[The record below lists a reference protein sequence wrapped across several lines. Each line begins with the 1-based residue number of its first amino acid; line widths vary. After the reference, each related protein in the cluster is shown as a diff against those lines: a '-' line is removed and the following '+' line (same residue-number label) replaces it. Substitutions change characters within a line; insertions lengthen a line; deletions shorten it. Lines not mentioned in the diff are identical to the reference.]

1 MIERINSIIPI
12 MLFTQLT
19 AILLLIFLQ
28 HLPRKLSELTTTR
41 VTLTTTLVSLFSAI
55 LLAILLIQIP
65 SHRHVIDLGSCFKID
80 HYKFEMLFVVDILS
94 VSYAFFTSILLSII
108 AVFSKK
114 YLHRERGFHRFYTL
128 ILLFIFGVNLISFA
142 GTIEIVIAGWE
153 FVGLSSILLISFF
166 NYRSAPVKNA
176 FYVFVNYRIC
186 DIGLC
191 IAALLMHSAAHSS
204 SFEALTSA
212 NWYGISDS
220 HVSIF
225 LGFCLL
231 FAAMGKSALFPFSSW
246 LPRAMEGPTPSSAI
260 FYGAISVHLG
270 PLLLLRSADLIAA
283 SPILAAAIIVVGLT
297 SSYLALIVGH
307 AQSDIKSMLAYA
319 SITQLGLIVAEIGFG
334 FNTLALLH
342 TIGHSGF
349 RTLQILRAPSLLH
362 DIQHLES
369 MLGHH
374 VKSPLEAKNKIFSY
388 AYYRFILERGFLD
401 LFFKSVLARIFSV
414 FSWIDK
420 LEQNLKAKKIA
431 VICAATFLSAVIFVP
446 QNQTIISAVFL
457 FFLIGLFPFQSWYLK
472 LFSSSSF
479 GLIAVFVTCQTA
491 LIWAL
496 EFLFGL
502 ETNLTMHWFL
512 TAASMTASMLAFVQD
527 NPRRT
532 LAYLISSQLAFF
544 SFAHSSTSTAM
555 NFGSIYMLIGII
567 GASTGFILMIGL
579 LEARRGNLSLARP
592 SGSYE
597 SYPKLAYYLL
607 IFGLIS
613 SGLPFSIGY
622 VAEDLIFESSFE
634 IEPMIDILWLLCV
647 AINNITIVKM
657 FLFLCHGLPR
667 KEKGFGQLDLK
678 SGKIFAA
685 AALTAI
691 LFLITVIS
699 GFLVI

>member
-1 MIERINSIIPI
+1 MTAHINLLIPI
-12 MLFTQLT
+12 TLLTQLT

-28 HLPRKLSELTTTR
+28 HLPRKLSELTTAR
-41 VTLTTTLVSLFSAI
+41 ITLTTTLVSLFSAI
-55 LLAILLIQIP
+55 LLAILIYQIP

-80 HYKFEMLFVVDILS
+80 RYKYEMLFVADILS
-94 VSYAFFTSILLSII
+94 VSYAFFTSVLLSMI

-114 YLHRERGFHRFYTL
+114 YLHREQGFHRFYTL
-128 ILLFIFGVNLISFA
+128 ILLFIFGVNLVSFA
-142 GTIEIVIAGWE
+142 GTIELVIAGWE
-153 FVGLSSILLISFF
+153 FVGLSSVLLISFF

-191 IAALLMHSAAHSS
+191 IAALLMHSTAHSS

-212 NWYGISDS
+212 SWYGISDS
-220 HVSIF
+220 HVSFF

-283 SPILAAAIIVVGLT
+283 SPVLAAAIIVIGLT
-297 SSYLALIVGH
+297 SAYLALIVGH
-307 AQSDIKSMLAYA
+307 AQSDIKSTLAYA
-319 SITQLGLIVAEIGFG
+319 SITQLGLITAEIGFG
-334 FNTLALLH
+334 FNMLALLH

-349 RTLQILRAPSLLH
+349 RALQILRSPSLLH
-362 DIQHLES
+362 DIRHLES

-374 VKSPLEAKNKIFSY
+374 IKSPSEQKNKIFSH

-401 LFFKSVLARIFSV
+401 LFFKSVLARLLSV
-414 FSWIDK
+414 FFWIDK
-420 LEQNLKAKKIA
+420 LEKNLKTKKIA
-431 VICAATFLSAVIFVP
+431 VTYVVIFLSLAIFAP

-472 LFSSSSF
+472 LFASSPF
-479 GLIAVFVTCQTA
+479 GLIAIFLACQTT

-512 TAASMTASMLAFVQD
+512 ATAAVISSMLALVQD

-544 SFAHSSTSTAM
+544 SFAHSSTSAAM
-555 NFGSIYMLIGII
+555 NLGSIYMLIGII
-567 GASTGFILMIGL
+567 GASTGFILMVGL
-579 LEARRGNLSLARP
+579 LEARRGKLSLARP

-597 SYPKLAYYLL
+597 SYPKLANYML

-613 SGLPFSIGY
+613 SGLPLSIGY
-622 VAEDLIFESSFE
+622 VAEDLIFESNFE
-634 IEPMIDILWLLCV
+634 IEPMIDILWLVAV
-647 AINNITIVKM
+647 AINGLVTVKM

-667 KEKGFGQLDLK
+667 KETRFGQLDLK
-678 SGKIFAA
+678 NGKIFAA
-685 AALTAI
+685 AAVTVI
-691 LFLITVIS
+691 LFLIAV
-699 GFLVI
+699 F